1 MSSPGGCG
9 GRGGGDHS
17 TCALVSS
24 RDNVVL
30 KGVIMPL
37 LACAPVITAGLD
49 LECCHGRIRRGSRG
63 HGPRLMEAKQ
73 PPAPAPA
80 VQKSAFRGKTRAT
93 SERSRNTIRQYER
106 QFNPLI

>member
-1 MSSPGGCG
+1 MSI
-9 GRGGGDHS
+9 
-17 TCALVSS
+17 

-80 VQKSAFRGKTRAT
+80 VQKSAFRGKTQAT
-93 SERSRNTIRQYER
+93 SQRSRNTIRQYER